1 MTLTPEELEAH
12 LRKSH
17 MLADQPIEQART
29 SINGPLY
36 GLTEEVFGLQYYAH
50 IWQHE
55 DCMRLEYLSPRYEQY
70 RYRYDQTFVVTTRL
84 FGEDEKLP
92 DPPGDL
98 HPPPVLQ
105 AGALVIPVRLPG
117 EDTFSSRLPGRD
129 RSHRLVAKDATFTI
143 DGSLF
148 KGSVIHYTASVR
160 YSSFMLYHGR
170 IELTGEALGPSLEEL
185 IQIVESLRDLNS
197 KAGEWQENRA
207 MSEVPQRSPRLSSW
221 EEKERSSGKAEES

>member
-17 MLADQPIEQART
+17 MLADQPLEQART

-36 GLTEEVFGLQYYAH
+36 GLTEEVLGLQYYAH

-55 DCMRLEYLSPRYEQY
+55 DCMRLEYLSPHYEQY
-70 RYRYDQTFVVTTRL
+70 RYRHDRTFVVTTRL

-92 DPPGDL
+92 GPPGDL
-98 HPPPVLQ
+98 HSSPVLE

-117 EDTFSSRLPGRD
+117 ENTFSSRLPGRD
-129 RSHRLVAKDATFTI
+129 RSHRLIAEKATFTV

-148 KGSVIHYTASVR
+148 KGSVIHYTAPVR

-170 IELTGEALGPSLEEL
+170 IELKGEALGPSLEEL
-185 IQIVESLRDLNS
+185 IQIVESLHDLNG
-197 KAGEWQENRA
+197 K
-207 MSEVPQRSPRLSSW
+207 V
-221 EEKERSSGKAEES
+221 EE

>member
-1 MTLTPEELEAH
+1 MMFTPEELEAH

-17 MLADQPIEQART
+17 MLADQPLEQART

-36 GLTEEVFGLQYYAH
+36 GLTEEVFGLQYYVH

-55 DCMRLEYLSPRYEQY
+55 DCMRLEYLSAHYKPY
-70 RYRYDQTFVVTTRL
+70 RYRHDRTFVVTTRL

-92 DPPGDL
+92 DPLGDL
-98 HPPPVLQ
+98 HSPPVLET
-105 AGALVIPVRLPG
+105 GALVIPVRFPG

-129 RSHRLVAKDATFTI
+129 QSHRLVAKDATFTI

-148 KGSVIHYTASVR
+148 KGSVIHYTTPVR

-170 IELTGEALGPSLEEL
+170 IELTGEALGPSIEEL
-185 IQIVESLRDLNS
+185 IQTCATSTAKRE
-197 KAGEWQENRA
+197 
-207 MSEVPQRSPRLSSW
+207 
-221 EEKERSSGKAEES
+221 SGKRTKQ